1 MQAPMNSVIVA
12 EGVTRRTSEPDE
24 SSTYA
29 PQRSRT
35 FAPNRIVS
43 TRILIVDDHPIV
55 RQGMRLLIDAQPDL
69 SVCGEAEGLSQ
80 AMQLY
85 RETKPDLLV
94 VDISLENGNGIE
106 LIKELIAQNDRQ
118 KILVC
123 SMHDETLFAE
133 RALRAGAKGY
143 VNKEEATDQLIE
155 AIHRVASGRVYL
167 SSRMTDRM
175 LCRQVGGNDEEPK
188 SAIETLSD
196 RELEVFEQI
205 GHGITTRQIAEK
217 LHLSPK
223 TVETY
228 RENIKHKLNLSNAAE
243 LTQHAVQWV
252 LEQS

>member
-1 MQAPMNSVIVA
+1 VP
-12 EGVTRRTSEPDE
+12 
-24 SSTYA
+24 
-29 PQRSRT
+29 
-35 FAPNRIVS
+35 

-55 RQGMRLLIDAQPDL
+55 RQGLRLLIDAQPDL
-69 SVCGEAEGLSQ
+69 TVCGEAQGLSQ

-85 RETKPDLLV
+85 RDAKPDLLV

-118 KILVC
+118 RVLVC

-133 RALRAGAKGY
+133 RCLRAGAKGY
-143 VNKEEATDQLIE
+143 VNKEEATEQLVE
-155 AIHRVASGRVYL
+155 AIRRVASGRVYL
-167 SSRMTDRM
+167 SARMTDRM
-175 LCRQVGGNDEEPK
+175 LCRQVGSGEESPR
-188 SAIETLSD
+188 SAIESLSD

-205 GHGITTRQIAEK
+205 GHGVTTRQIAEK

-228 RENIKHKLNLSNAAE
+228 RENIKHKLNLSNASE

-252 LEQS
+252 LEQA